1 MPGINVS
8 TFTSDFDR
16 TEYHTQYDTSDRVDF
31 GYLSRLTRVCAE
43 LLLEGRRY
51 RAVGRPELAGAL
63 WLPALWLVLASTGS
77 LQGNALLLL
86 GVVAVLYTTFCAFA
100 FLRKSS

>member
-1 MPGINVS
+1 MEL
-8 TFTSDFDR
+8 
-16 TEYHTQYDTSDRVDF
+16 TELRSLERQSMYSIFHPLDPEE
-31 GYLSRLTRVCAE
+31 RLPRE

-51 RAVGRPELAGAL
+51 RTVGRPELAGAL